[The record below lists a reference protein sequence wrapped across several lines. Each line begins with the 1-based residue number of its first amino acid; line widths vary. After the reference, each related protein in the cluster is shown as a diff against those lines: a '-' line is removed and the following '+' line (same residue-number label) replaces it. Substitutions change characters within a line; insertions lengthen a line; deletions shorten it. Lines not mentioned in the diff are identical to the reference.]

1 MANRNVF
8 AIAAIGIFLFC
19 GVFVALGVAATLLL
33 MLYTILGL
41 VLGIFGIELPK
52 LV

>member
-8 AIAAIGIFLFC
+8 AIAGIAIFLIC
-19 GVFVALGVAATLLL
+19 GVFVVLGVTATLLL
-33 MLYTILGL
+33 MLYTIIGL

-52 LV
+52 LF